1 MQPLYSK
8 QDLTKFFASAGLEI
22 PSLLRTLT
30 QNLELLKD
38 NVSVLGGLM
47 DEQTHLHERVK
58 ILELEVLIK
67 ILRKIEE

>member
-1 MQPLYSK
+1 MQPSYSK
-8 QDLTKFFASAGLEI
+8 QELTNFFASAGLEI

-30 QNLELLKD
+30 QNADLLKE
-38 NVSVLGGLM
+38 NASILSGLM

-67 ILRKIEE
+67 ILRKIGE

>member
-1 MQPLYSK
+1 MQPSYSK

-30 QNLELLKD
+30 QNVELLKD